1 MTNTA
6 TELVRNDRSET
17 FTLKVNKVKTQVSN
31 NVIIK
36 SILSAVGGLAGAN
49 PVLSKE
55 AYQLEVVLKDVEAA
69 DYPNAGSYTS
79 TPNTHNYGMHNELR
93 RAAREWGPTT
103 SDGFDQFKYDGRS
116 IDVVISDLQLTEDR
130 SGDLSRQYT
139 GTLELVHYDVYIG

>member
-6 TELVRNDRSET
+6 TELVRNDGSET

-69 DYPNAGSYTS
+69 DYPNSGSYTT
-79 TPNTHNYGMHNELR
+79 TPNTHNYGMYNELR
-93 RAAREWGPTT
+93 RAAREWGPTVA
-103 SDGFDQFKYDGRS
+103 DGFDQFKYDGRS
-116 IDVVISDLQLTEDR
+116 IDVVISDLQLTENRNKDI
-130 SGDLSRQYT
+130 SRQWT